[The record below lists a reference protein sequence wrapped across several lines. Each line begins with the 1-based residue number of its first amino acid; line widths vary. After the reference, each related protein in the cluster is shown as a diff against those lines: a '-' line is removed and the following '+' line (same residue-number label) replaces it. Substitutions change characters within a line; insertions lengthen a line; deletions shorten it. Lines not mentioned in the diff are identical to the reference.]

1 MRSAPGVPAPP
12 TETLIMSWQKFLIPS
27 IVGCL
32 AAVVTT
38 YVQSATSARGTH
50 AEGRPREHAS
60 DQRVSKDR
68 VLHEV
73 RVRSDDDRV
82 AALEQELAEVKGRLD
97 EDPEEGDVD
106 APSAADAPSAF
117 FTEKFAQQ
125 ARAFES
131 DAVDAAW
138 APTATKTL
146 NSSLE
151 MLATTAQFS
160 LVEAECRTAHCRAVV
175 EFADLERAEMN
186 AGGLA
191 EARLGSLNCA
201 QGIQVPPD
209 ADPDAPVRAEL
220 FLDCTD
226 LRANS
231 VNTLQ

>member
-1 MRSAPGVPAPP
+1 
-12 TETLIMSWQKFLIPS
+12 MSWQKFVVPS

-32 AAVVTT
+32 AAVATT
-38 YVQSATSARGTH
+38 YIHAVTSGRDAPVK
-50 AEGRPREHAS
+50 ARPREHAS
-60 DQRVSKDR
+60 DQRVSNEP
-68 VLHEV
+68 VV
-73 RVRSDDDRV
+73 RGVHVRSDDGRV
-82 AALEQELAEVKGRLD
+82 AALERELAEMKSRLG
-97 EDPEEGDVD
+97 EAPEQDVVNLSP
-106 APSAADAPSAF
+106 ASF
-117 FTEKFAQQ
+117 EEKFTQQ
-125 ARAFES
+125 AQAFAS
-131 DAVDAAW
+131 DPLDGSW

-175 EFADLERAEMN
+175 EFATLESAEMN
-186 AGGLA
+186 AGLLA

-226 LRANS
+226 LRANTAD
-231 VNTLQ
+231 TLQ

>member
-1 MRSAPGVPAPP
+1 MTSAPGVLAPP
-12 TETLIMSWQKFLIPS
+12 TETLIMSWQKFVIPS

-32 AAVVTT
+32 AAVATT
-38 YVQSATSARGTH
+38 YVQSATSAQSTH
-50 AEGRPREHAS
+50 VEGRPREHAS
-60 DQRVSKDR
+60 DQRVSKER
-68 VLHEV
+68 VVHEV
-73 RVRSDDDRV
+73 RVRSDDERV

-97 EDPEEGDVD
+97 EDREQV
-106 APSAADAPSAF
+106 AVDAPSAF
-117 FTEKFAQQ
+117 FTEKFTEQAQ
-125 ARAFES
+125 AFAS
-131 DAVDAAW
+131 DAVDESW

-175 EFADLERAEMN
+175 EFATVESAEMN
-186 AGGLA
+186 AGALA

-209 ADPDAPVRAEL
+209 ADPDSPVRAEL

-226 LRANS
+226 LRANGAD
-231 VNTLQ
+231 TL

>member
-1 MRSAPGVPAPP
+1 
-12 TETLIMSWQKFLIPS
+12 MSWQKFVLPS

-32 AAVVTT
+32 AALVTT
-38 YVQSATSARGTH
+38 YVHSATSAKSTH
-50 AEGRPREHAS
+50 AEVRKLEHAS
-60 DQRVSKDR
+60 DQRASKER
-68 VLHEV
+68 VVHEV
-73 RVRSDDDRV
+73 RVQSDDERV

-97 EDPEEGDVD
+97 QDREESVADP
-106 APSAADAPSAF
+106 PSALFA
-117 FTEKFAQQ
+117 EKFTQQ

-131 DAVDAAW
+131 DAVDASW

-160 LVEAECRTAHCRAVV
+160 LVEAECRTTHCRAVV
-175 EFADLERAEMN
+175 EFATLESAEVN

-201 QGIQVPPD
+201 QGLQVPPD

-231 VNTLQ
+231 TDTL